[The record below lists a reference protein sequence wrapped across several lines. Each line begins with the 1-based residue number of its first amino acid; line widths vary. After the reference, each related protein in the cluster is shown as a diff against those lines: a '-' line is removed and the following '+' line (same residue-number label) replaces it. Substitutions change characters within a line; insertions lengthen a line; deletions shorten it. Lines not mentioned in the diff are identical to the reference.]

1 MPRIIQHEIMN
12 KIISYNILYH
22 ILYIFIHD
30 ERYVVYHLFIILT
43 MMQYNIGLVNL

>member
-12 KIISYNILYH
+12 KIMSYNKLYL

-30 ERYVVYHLFIILT
+30 VVYHLFIILT
-43 MMQYNIGLVNL
+43 VMQYNIGLVNI

>member
-1 MPRIIQHEIMN
+1 MN
-12 KIISYNILYH
+12 KIMSYNKLYL

-43 MMQYNIGLVNL
+43 VMQYNIGLVNI